1 MHQSIWRKHSGV
13 KFIYSYTTHQNERR
27 EGLTISAPNRDAAYS
42 ELNKRGIRPYK
53 LHPAPGIWN
62 KMSAIGG
69 RGLTIV
75 VLVLIVGVLVTIAL
89 NMHKDIVELEQDGD
103 VREIVTGAITSK
115 VRRQLIGD
123 QGIIEKG
130 IRTGWSDVFEHEG
143 ERFLASFA
151 IPGIP
156 ATVRTTNVASL
167 EEALKREIPAAETD
181 GMEAMQI
188 KAMVDGM
195 KDELRGFVKAGGT
208 IEQYGRRLVARQD
221 AEIAIY
227 NRTSNEIEQAVKSN
241 LGKAEIAELVD
252 RRNEEL
258 RRMGIKPIQM
268 PEVHEGNDASW
279 SD

>member
-1 MHQSIWRKHSGV
+1 MDAESREAVFVALRKQGIKAIKVVAADGSKANGEIRGV
-13 KFIYSYTTHQNERR
+13 RKRVLAASVVSAAI
-27 EGLTISAPNRDAAYS
+27 LT
-42 ELNKRGIRPYK
+42 
-53 LHPAPGIWN
+53 
-62 KMSAIGG
+62 
-69 RGLTIV
+69 
-75 VLVLIVGVLVTIAL
+75 GVLVYSLIPDSQSSAAADFLTA
-89 NMHKDIVELEQDGD
+89 Q
-103 VREIVTGAITSK
+103 T
-115 VRRQLIGD
+115 RRQVVGD
-123 QGIIEKG
+123 LAVIEKG
-130 IRTGWSDVFEHEG
+130 IKEGWASIFPEEG

-151 IPGIP
+151 IPGVP
-156 ATVRTTNVASL
+156 AGQRNTTEAEIRAALSRTVEVAP
-167 EEALKREIPAAETD
+167 EDGIEAR
-181 GMEAMQI
+181 QI
-188 KAMVDGM
+188 KAMVEGM